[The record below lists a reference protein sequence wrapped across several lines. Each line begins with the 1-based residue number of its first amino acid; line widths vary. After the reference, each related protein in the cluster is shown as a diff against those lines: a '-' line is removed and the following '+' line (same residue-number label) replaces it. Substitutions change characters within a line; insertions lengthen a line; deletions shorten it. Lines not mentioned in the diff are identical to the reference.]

1 MLKLSKEELAAFK
14 CSGWD
19 PISISE
25 EFGST
30 CIVLKRTY
38 PGLEYLETVYVDS
51 GAGMTLADAIFQLSQ
66 EIFERSVR
74 SAQELDD
81 LARELDKL
89 CKSEDGDIKVYSLP
103 TYWEMYSRVNVQAKT
118 LREAYEKV
126 LADDFPLPRGEYVE
140 DTFCIDHE
148 GGSYAKPVA
157 ENSTHKAEVKHE
169 SPCED
174 LCEECGTPSCAYYDS
189 GLCKFPLVKGRKPNI
204 TEEEGCLDGVYD
216 IFD

>member
-14 CSGWD
+14 RSGWK

-38 PGLEYLETVYVDS
+38 PGLEYLETVYVYD

-66 EIFERSVR
+66 EVFERSVR

-81 LARELDKL
+81 LAFELDKL
-89 CKSEDGDIKVYSLP
+89 CKSEGSEMKVYTLP
-103 TYWEMYSRVNVQAKT
+103 TYWEMYSHVNVQAKT

-126 LADDFPLPRGEYVE
+126 LASDFPLPRGEYVE
-140 DTFCIDHE
+140 GTFHIDPE
-148 GGSYAKPVA
+148 GGAFAKPVVA
-157 ENSTHKAEVKHE
+157 NSTHKVEAKPE

-174 LCEECGTPSCAYYDS
+174 FCEECGTPSCAYYDS

-216 IFD
+216 IF